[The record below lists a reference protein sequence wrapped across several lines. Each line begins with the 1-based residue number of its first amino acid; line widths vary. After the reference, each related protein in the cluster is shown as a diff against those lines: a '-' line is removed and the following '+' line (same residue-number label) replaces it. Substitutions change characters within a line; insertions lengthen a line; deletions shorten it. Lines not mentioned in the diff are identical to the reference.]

1 MKSFQLVA
9 GLKYGRHRQEM
20 KSNLLITKRL
30 VEIFVLTQVL
40 RKIVDESEHKVE
52 GIVQIER

>member
-9 GLKYGRHRQEM
+9 GLKYGGHSQEM